1 MRERARK
8 LRPLLILGLG
18 LALAIPEVA
27 AAAPRR
33 SQTSDLC
40 VTTLYEGNPTGQTL
54 VFRKVPTLSPGD
66 AIPLHGIYFSNARV
80 ALPLHGSAV
89 MAADGMVRLGLM
101 VRTSARR
108 PSITGPD
115 VLYSGETDASFAGV
129 IHVKTDGEVYPYLL
143 VAFQP
148 VDCATIDIP

>member
-8 LRPLLILGLG
+8 LRHLMILGLG

-27 AAAPRR
+27 AATPRR
-33 SQTSDLC
+33 SQSSDLC
-40 VTTLYEGNPTGQTL
+40 VIALYEGTPTGRTF
-54 VFRKVPTLSPGD
+54 VFRDVPTLSPGD
-66 AIPLHGIYFSNARV
+66 AIPLHGTYFSAARV
-80 ALPLHGSAV
+80 ALPFYGSAV
-89 MAADGMVRLGLM
+89 MAADGMVRMGLT
-101 VRTSARR
+101 VHTSARR
-108 PSITGPD
+108 PEITGPD

-148 VDCATIDIP
+148 VDCAAIDIP